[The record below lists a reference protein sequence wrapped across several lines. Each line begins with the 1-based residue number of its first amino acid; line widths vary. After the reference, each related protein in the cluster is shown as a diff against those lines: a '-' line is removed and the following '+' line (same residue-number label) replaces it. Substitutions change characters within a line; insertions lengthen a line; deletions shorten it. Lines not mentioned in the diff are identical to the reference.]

1 MTEAHFERLYGEYG
15 FYVFRRCRHLLGNDT
30 EAEDAMQE
38 VFLKLLANLDRLDP
52 ERPLLPW
59 INRVTTNH
67 CLNRIRKAKYR
78 QSDDSVSVDVLP
90 DDTAAVFQLLLER
103 QHLVARLVAS
113 ADGQTQEIVAG
124 YFWDEL
130 SVETLARD
138 LSVSVPTIR
147 RRIKAFVEGARSEL
161 QRLQDRATTAQPVE
175 DT

>member
-1 MTEAHFERLYGEYG
+1 
-15 FYVFRRCRHLLGNDT
+15 
-30 EAEDAMQE
+30 
-38 VFLKLLANLDRLDP
+38 
-52 ERPLLPW
+52 
-59 INRVTTNH
+59 
-67 CLNRIRKAKYR
+67 
-78 QSDDSVSVDVLP
+78 VSVDVLP